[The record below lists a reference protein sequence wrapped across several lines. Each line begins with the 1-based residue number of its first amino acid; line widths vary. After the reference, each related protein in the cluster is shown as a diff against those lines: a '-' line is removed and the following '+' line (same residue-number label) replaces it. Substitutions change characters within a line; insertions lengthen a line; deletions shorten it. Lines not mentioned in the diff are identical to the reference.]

1 MPSPAQYD
9 ITWVRGTT
17 TPLVFA
23 IKRNG
28 VPIPFDDIRLSVFKN
43 KGKDLAFRA
52 SYADGTG
59 IIVVD
64 ALQGLVKFTPS
75 AAQTR
80 SLTVSKDDVTPMNK
94 YELEYR
100 DGASEEV
107 YLRGNVVGLGGINDD
122 EEIS

>member
-1 MPSPAQYD
+1 MPSPARYD

-28 VPIPFDDIRLSVFKN
+28 VPIPFDDVRLSVYKN
-43 KGKDLAFRA
+43 KGKELAFRA
-52 SYADGTG
+52 SYAEGDMAV
-59 IIVVD
+59 ID
-64 ALQGLVKFTPS
+64 APNGLVKFTPT

-80 SLTVSKDDVTPMNK
+80 SLTVSKDDITPMNR

-100 DGASEEV
+100 DGPSEEV
-107 YLRGNVVGLGGINDD
+107 YLMGNIVGLGGINDD

>member
-1 MPSPAQYD
+1 MASPARYD

-17 TPLVFA
+17 TPLIFA

-28 VPIPFDDIRLSVFKN
+28 VPIPFDDIRLSVYKN

-52 SYADGTG
+52 TYVDGA
-59 IIVVD
+59 IAVID
-64 ALQGLVKFTPS
+64 APNGVVKFTPT

-80 SLTVSKDDVTPMNK
+80 SLTVSKDEVTPQNK

-107 YLRGNVVGLGGINDD
+107 YLMGNVIGLGGINDD
-122 EEIS
+122 EDIS